1 MSQPKGSMIAARL
14 CKQALLWEQGRL
26 IDHLRN
32 TQLVGLEDLQVLVL
46 DEADRLL
53 GMGFTDEVLILP
65 PLPPTNSC
73 CLMLS

>member
-1 MSQPKGSMIAARL
+1 MTTDVGRSRAES
-14 CKQALLWEQGRL
+14 QGRL

-53 GMGFTDEVLILP
+53 GMGFTEEVRFCNARSARCP
-65 PLPPTNSC
+65 P
-73 CLMLS
+73 